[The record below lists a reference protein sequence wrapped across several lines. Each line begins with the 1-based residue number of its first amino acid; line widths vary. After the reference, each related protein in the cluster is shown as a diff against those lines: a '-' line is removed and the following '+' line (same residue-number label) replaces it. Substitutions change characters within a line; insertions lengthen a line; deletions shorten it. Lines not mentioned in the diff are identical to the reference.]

1 MALCFLLSH
10 LLSQVHRGGGGGE
23 SRKGD
28 FVSTKKYWTLPKS
41 CGSQSSEWEELRKSR
56 AKRGSLCARRR
67 SRKTVTCHG
76 LRVVEPMY
84 HQALLRGRSRSWR
97 RNGRKAGLG
106 EARFVNLANLA
117 RQLHRSC
124 LICCLFLPFVDRQSL
139 RLPVDGCGG
148 AGREFRKT
156 SNAADVQS
164 CVSSSKNHA
173 PNPIEQRKWAF
184 IPNVDKV
191 DNARYL
197 VSKQMTNLLRHQ
209 PELR

>member
-1 MALCFLLSH
+1 M
-10 LLSQVHRGGGGGE
+10 
-23 SRKGD
+23 
-28 FVSTKKYWTLPKS
+28 
-41 CGSQSSEWEELRKSR
+41 
-56 AKRGSLCARRR
+56 
-67 SRKTVTCHG
+67 
-76 LRVVEPMY
+76 
-84 HQALLRGRSRSWR
+84 
-97 RNGRKAGLG
+97 
-106 EARFVNLANLA
+106 
-117 RQLHRSC
+117 
-124 LICCLFLPFVDRQSL
+124 DRQSL

-164 CVSSSKNHA
+164 CVSSSQNDA

-209 PELR
+209 PELRELDGAVALENLLTHSSQAYQAAGTRNNGLIA